1 MPIVAVVFDGTMIW
15 QPSEIQDPQS
25 QKAHMPIHLKL
36 IARFAN
42 SAFALVC
49 VLLAI
54 HGLSNG
60 KAVVTILALLY
71 GSIFAFNLYLIEK
84 SALALSEEEW
94 LKADVRKTLLHWKQQ
109 RMAKEDAAG
118 ASPPDRDETQ

>member
-84 SALALSEEEW
+84 SALAL
-94 LKADVRKTLLHWKQQ
+94 KTLLHWKQQ